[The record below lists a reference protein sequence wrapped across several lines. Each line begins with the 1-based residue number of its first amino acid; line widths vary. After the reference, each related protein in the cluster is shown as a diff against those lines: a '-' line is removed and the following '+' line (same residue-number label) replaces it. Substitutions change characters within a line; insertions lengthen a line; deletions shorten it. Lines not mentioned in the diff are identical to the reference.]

1 MASGIESVIG
11 ERVRRLRALRLR
23 PHPRQK
29 HVESKPK
36 ASHPMKI
43 ILVCAWCRSEIIQ
56 LVTSSEP
63 HSKGQSETPGK
74 GCSLE
79 EIVFDGICADCRE
92 KHFPETLRTVQENAR
107 DLLAQFRREN

>member
-1 MASGIESVIG
+1 MANGIESVIG

-29 HVESKPK
+29 QVESKPK

-56 LVTSSEP
+56 LVSA
-63 HSKGQSETPGK
+63 
-74 GCSLE
+74 SLGDAPE
-79 EIVFDGICADCRE
+79 EMVFDGICADCRE